1 MKEQV
6 RLRRGCAGVT
16 WKLEVVVVGWRG
28 REGEGRGGGGREGG
42 VIDQRVRSAVDG
54 GVSGGEA
61 SEQVVDGDAPGTT
74 AAAISTVVVAAAAAA
89 INNRRVTTHAVPK
102 PYPRGLRVG
111 GVGGGGQ
118 PPPVL
123 FSLSLSLSLSDWL
136 SVDVCGG
143 RA

>member
-89 INNRRVTTHAVPK
+89 AAINNRRVTTHAVPK
-102 PYPRGLRVG
+102 LYPRGLRVG
-111 GVGGGGQ
+111 GGGWGGQ

-123 FSLSLSLSLSDWL
+123 FSLSLSLSF
-136 SVDVCGG
+136 
-143 RA
+143 